1 MPDTPLPTTP
11 LPAAR
16 LAERKQADLASAVA
30 ATTIAVVGARESS
43 RWCQMFM
50 ANLPIYRF
58 AGRVHLVS
66 RDGAAMFGQPGYVS
80 CESIGEPIDVAVL
93 MTRPAD
99 TPGALADLASARI
112 RTAIVLAGGYLESGP
127 AGADLE
133 RALVAEADRLGV
145 TLIGPNCLGL
155 ANLLERVP
163 AWVAPVPEPCLPGAI
178 ALISQSGNIAQA
190 AAGLAASQGIGLSHI
205 VSTGNEA
212 MTTASDVMLTVLEDD
227 RVRVIAMF
235 LESIRDPAVFMSA
248 ARRAAALRKPVIIL
262 KVGRSDLAKRV
273 AETHTGALAGD
284 DRIVDGVFRSLGVI
298 RVSSLEQLVA
308 TAGLLAH
315 TGPLP
320 AGGVGVLSVSGGSN
334 DIVADRAAE
343 LGLHLPEFSPATVS
357 RIRPHSGPIQL
368 MNPLDVGGGAGRN
381 RELWV
386 ETCRA
391 MADDR
396 GLAIVL
402 VSFSRLA
409 HALSPSSET
418 IDEERLGWVCAGLNL
433 AGGVRRSALM
443 LNTLQPVSLTQLD
456 QLRQLQA
463 PHVLGGIEH
472 GLAAVTDA
480 MRWSR
485 WLRRPAV
492 APLDPDAARESV
504 RLDVPAGAWPE
515 WRALQLL
522 AGAGIP
528 VVPFRHASSAGAAV
542 AAARELGYPVV
553 VKVSSADVLH
563 KSRVGG
569 VVLDV
574 RNDDEVVAAVDRV
587 LSAARQAG
595 SVLGDGILISSYLR
609 GGTGLL
615 LGMVA
620 DPRWG
625 NLLML
630 GDGGVDAETL
640 ARTTI
645 RLLPVGADD
654 VAEMLADLGYAQA
667 GCPGGRPGRPDLSA
681 AIDIVLAFADLAAAA
696 GNSIRS
702 LEINPLRVS
711 GSDVHALDGVVV
723 WHGRERD
730 RP

>member
-1 MPDTPLPTTP
+1 LPDTALPTATM
-11 LPAAR
+11 PAAR
-16 LAERKQADLASAVA
+16 LQAGLASAVA
-30 ATTIAVVGARESS
+30 ATTLAVVGARESS

-66 RDGAAMFGQPGYVS
+66 RDGAAMFGQPGYIS
-80 CESIGEPIDVAVL
+80 CASIGEPIDLAVL

-99 TPGALADLASARI
+99 TQAALADIASARI
-112 RTAIVLAGGYLESGP
+112 RAAIVLAGGYQESGP

-133 RALVAEADRLGV
+133 RALVTEADRLGV

-212 MTTASDVMLTVLEDD
+212 MITASDVMQTVLEDD

-235 LESIRDPAVFMSA
+235 LESIRDPAVFMTA
-248 ARRAAALRKPVIIL
+248 ARRAANLRKPVVIL
-262 KVGRSDLAKRV
+262 KIGSSDLAKRV

-284 DRIVDGVFRSLGVI
+284 DRTVDGVFRSLGVI

-320 AGGVGVLSVSGGSN
+320 TGGVGVLSVSGGSN

-343 LGLHLPEFSPATVS
+343 LGLDLPEFSPGTVS
-357 RIRPHSGPIQL
+357 RIRPHSGPSPL

-386 ETCRA
+386 DTCRA
-391 MADDR
+391 MADDP

-409 HALSPSSET
+409 HALRPSSET

-433 AGGVRRSALM
+433 AGGMRRSAIM

-456 QLRQLQA
+456 QLRHLQA

-472 GLAAVTDA
+472 GLAAVADA

-485 WLRRPAV
+485 WLRRAPQRPVV
-492 APLDPDAARESV
+492 ARRDPDAARESV
-504 RLDVPAGAWPE
+504 RLDVPPGAWPE
-515 WRALQLL
+515 WKVLQLL

-587 LSAARQAG
+587 LCAAQQAG
-595 SVLGDGILISSYLR
+595 SVHGDGILISRFLP

-625 NLLML
+625 DLLML
-630 GDGGVDAETL
+630 GDGGVDAESL

-645 RLLPVGADD
+645 RLLPVDADD
-654 VAEMLADLGYAQA
+654 VADMLAELGYAQA
-667 GCPGGRPGRPDLSA
+667 SGRDSRSGRPDLSA

-723 WHGRERD
+723 WRSRERD